1 MPASFHRER
10 TTAFVSSP
18 SGSSLAGQGPGPS
31 QKALG
36 AHPEA
41 THHVEDRVGGWFD
54 SDLTSRGLRDALRV
68 ADALLGRTAAAIA
81 ERFGLTAVPMALLRE
96 KSYGEAE
103 GMANASTTTAHPER
117 PSSW

>member
-1 MPASFHRER
+1 MRNVYVV
-10 TTAFVSSP
+10 T
-18 SGSSLAGQGPGPS
+18 
-31 QKALG
+31 
-36 AHPEA
+36 HPEA

-54 SDLTSRGLRDALRV
+54 SDLTSGGLLDALRV
-68 ADALLGRTAAAIA
+68 ADALLRRTADPSAVALYTSDLRRTTQTAAAIA